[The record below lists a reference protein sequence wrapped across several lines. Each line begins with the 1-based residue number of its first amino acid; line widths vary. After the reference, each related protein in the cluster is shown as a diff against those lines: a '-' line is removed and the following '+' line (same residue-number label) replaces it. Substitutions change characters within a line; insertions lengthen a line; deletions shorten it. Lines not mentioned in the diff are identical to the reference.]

1 MRSHCY
7 VRTCTWYLDRNVV
20 HALLVSTL
28 VERPPIRDSLSLSR
42 SRPSLASRWQ
52 TAGRCVFFWHSI
64 NKTLQ
69 LPNRS
74 YRGWEG
80 LVVRP
85 HTSEYRCGKARY
97 GCSHKCQ
104 SDGMD
109 AAQGTGEMTS
119 EEYSMNFDFFF
130 FFVSVVVVSNLDHT
144 LSWPAIGLN

>member
-28 VERPPIRDSLSLSR
+28 VERPPIRDSLSLAR
-42 SRPSLASRWQ
+42 GLLSLLAGKRRGVVCFSGTRLIKHCNFQ
-52 TAGRCVFFWHSI
+52 TAATGR
-64 NKTLQ
+64 
-69 LPNRS
+69 
-74 YRGWEG
+74 WEG

-119 EEYSMNFDFFF
+119 EEYSMNFDFFSSSPSSSF
-130 FFVSVVVVSNLDHT
+130 QIWTT
-144 LSWPAIGLN
+144 LSRGPRSA